1 MRIIDRYLVRQFL
14 QVFFI
19 CFISLTGLYIVF
31 DAFTNL
37 DSFMDSAEQ
46 QGGLLKVM
54 GRFYA
59 FRALSFFNLT
69 SGVLALIAAMFTI
82 TLFQRHN
89 EMTALM
95 AAGVSRARVSLPV
108 VVAALSVSLF
118 AAALREAVLPL
129 FVKEL
134 SQDPKD
140 LTGEAVKPFSPRYD
154 NATGVLIRGK
164 NTVAK
169 EMQIHLPNFLLPDD
183 LARYGVNLEAEDAF
197 YKWPKGDRPGGYL
210 FNAVSR
216 PAELLQ
222 KPSLRGGESGQKVI
236 LTPPDCDWLKPHQV
250 FVVSNVSF
258 EQLTGGA
265 GWIQYSR
272 VDTLIDALRNKS
284 LDFGADVKVAVH
296 ARMVR
301 PLLDMTLLF
310 LGLPLVLSRD
320 NRNIFLA
327 VGLCLLVVSG
337 FLICVYGAHFL
348 GSSLYISPHLA
359 AWFPLF
365 IFVPLAGAM
374 AEPFRT

>member
-19 CFISLTGLYIVF
+19 CFVSLTGLYIVF

-37 DSFMDSAEQ
+37 DSFMETAKQ

-54 GRFYA
+54 GRFYM

-108 VVAALSVSLF
+108 IVAALSVSLF
-118 AAALREAVLPL
+118 AAGLREAVLPL

-140 LTGEAVKPFSPRYD
+140 LSGEAVKAFRPRYD
-154 NATGVLIRGK
+154 KATDILIRGK
-164 NTVAK
+164 NTIAK

-183 LARYGVNLEAEDAF
+183 LAKYGVNLEAEDAY
-197 YKWPKGDRPGGYL
+197 YKPPKGDRPGGYL
-210 FNAVSR
+210 FTPLSR
-216 PAELLQ
+216 PAEMLQ
-222 KPSLRGGESGQKVI
+222 KPSLRGESGEKVI

-250 FVVSNVSF
+250 FVVSDVSF

-272 VDTLIDALRNKS
+272 VGTLIDAMRNKS

-296 ARMVR
+296 ARLVR
-301 PLLDMTLLF
+301 PLLDMNLLF
-310 LGLPLVLSRD
+310 LGLPLILARD

-348 GSSLYISPHLA
+348 GASLYISPHLA

-365 IFVPLAGAM
+365 IFVPMAGAM